1 MRSLFVLLVTLPL
14 MLATASASA
23 LVLEQAAEGR
33 LSLQIG
39 RDSAN
44 LRVAKDDGMTL
55 SEAIESVRRKTGGQI
70 VSASTTVSN
79 GRETHH
85 VRVLTDGKVKT
96 VKVRGR
102 KVGNG

>member
-1 MRSLFVLLVTLPL
+1 MRSLFVMLVTLPL

-23 LVLEQAAEGR
+23 LVLEPAAEGR

-39 RDSAN
+39 RDTVD

-55 SEAIESVRRKTGGQI
+55 SQAIESVRRQTGGQI